1 MTFFCSTP
9 TLTLQKTV
17 FTNCFRSP
25 VAATFDNAK
34 IGVSVFTRSVLY
46 CQFSSLVVALRKA
59 ICPDT
64 VLGAIALI
72 VVDPFNGK
80 TFRSCPHV
88 SDKVLKSIPP
98 SADFNSTSAIVF
110 IRSVS
115 QIITSSLHILPAK
128 IFRCWCTI
136 YTSAVSFARRFYN
149 FSRSASARG
158 RKAGSKSGCSWS
170 RFVTTATHAFPLNVA
185 IVVTPRQFNHKQS
198 SERFA
203 RKINMTSISHEFSIT
218 QKHGST
224 NGY

>member
-1 MTFFCSTP
+1 MTFFCPIS
-9 TLTLQKTV
+9 TLTLQKAV

-46 CQFSSLVVALRKA
+46 CQFSSLVVALRKT

-80 TFRSCPHV
+80 TFKSCSHV
-88 SDKVLKSIPP
+88 SDKVLESIPP

-115 QIITSSLHILPAK
+115 RIITSSLHVLPAK

-149 FSRSASARG
+149 FSRSASTRG
-158 RKAGSKSGCSWS
+158 RKARSKSGCSWS
-170 RFVTTATHAFPLNVA
+170 RLITAFTHTIPLNVS
-185 IVVTPRQFNHKQS
+185 IVVTPEQFNHRQS
-198 SERFA
+198 SKRFT
-203 RKINMTSISHEFSIT
+203 RKINMTSISHGVSIT

-224 NGY
+224 NGN